1 MCIEKYAEVYNVEY
15 AVVWWKVC
23 RDVQCV
29 HCRVYRHD
37 AIPDGITL
45 HLGMEI
51 LSLATRTAWTSEA
64 RHTRSSILTRYFGIP
79 TGGPDTVVFWY
90 FGHVFWYFGAAR
102 HENGLFLRH
111 RPHLSGATSVGLHD
125 LGGGVSPIPGNW
137 FLIYSNRCLGKF
149 KWLRCK
155 RRRWTNEELH
165 RRGSR
170 NTSRRVGGGVGAAKL
185 HSFPFK
191 WCSDLY
197 F

>member
-90 FGHVFWYFGAAR
+90 FGHVFWYFGADTKMAFFCGTDPTSVAPPALDCMISEVAFGR
-102 HENGLFLRH
+102 SQEIDSLFIQIAAWEN
-111 RPHLSGATSVGLHD
+111 LSGFDANGEGERTRSCIVEVQEIQVG
-125 LGGGVSPIPGNW
+125 GW
-137 FLIYSNRCLGKF
+137 
-149 KWLRCK
+149 
-155 RRRWTNEELH
+155 
-165 RRGSR
+165 
-170 NTSRRVGGGVGAAKL
+170 GGVGAAKL